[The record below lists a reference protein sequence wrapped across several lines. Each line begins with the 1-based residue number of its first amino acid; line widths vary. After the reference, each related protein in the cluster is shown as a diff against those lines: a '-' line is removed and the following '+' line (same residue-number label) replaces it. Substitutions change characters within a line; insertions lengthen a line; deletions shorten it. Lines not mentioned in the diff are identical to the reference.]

1 MAKEKQIKSR
11 KMSKQQKNDYVKECM
26 KRGLREL

>member
-11 KMSKQQKNDYVKECM
+11 KMSKQQKNDYVKDCM
-26 KRGLREL
+26 MRGLREL